1 MLRSVL
7 PLLLLA
13 VLALAACPRRE
24 AGVPLGER
32 CSKLDECAAGAD
44 ACQELDGQ
52 RFCTRSCERGCPGGF
67 ECRRLQ
73 QIGESQLTSR
83 AICIPRRRLAAPR
96 NP

>member
-1 MLRSVL
+1 MPR
-7 PLLLLA
+7 LA
-13 VLALAACPRRE
+13 ALLALALALPACPRRE
-24 AGVPLGER
+24 AGAPLGER
-32 CSKLDECAAGAD
+32 CSKLAECAPGAD
-44 ACQELDGQ
+44 TCQELDGQ
-52 RFCTRSCERGCPGGF
+52 RFCTRSCERGCPEGF